1 MTFIGDFKK
10 FIFRGNVIDLAV
22 GVIIGAAF
30 GKLVTSLV
38 ENIMMPPIGCITGQ
52 TDFSHLKIVLKDKNN
67 TSDGTEVSIKYGA
80 FIQDIVNFLII
91 AFCVFLLIKLIS
103 QLYRKK
109 EEEPLVKGTA
119 PPPQEVLLA
128 EIRDILKTRPQI

>member
-10 FIFRGNVIDLAV
+10 FIFRGNVVDLAV

-38 ENIMMPPIGCITGQ
+38 ENIMMPPIGCLTGN
-52 TDFSHLKIVLKDKNN
+52 TDFSHLRIVLKN
-67 TSDGTEVSIKYGA
+67 GTEGEVAIKYGA

-91 AFCVFLLIKLIS
+91 AFCVFLIITIISKL
-103 QLYRKK
+103 YKKK
-109 EEEPLVKGTA
+109 EETLLVKET
-119 PPPQEVLLA
+119 PPSNQEILLA
-128 EIRDILKTRPQI
+128 EIRDILKSRPSI